1 MENQL
6 QQNYPLERLF
16 TIKDAAKAIGAKEW
30 QLRRAV
36 KAGYIPSY
44 TPFNSRCLV
53 KLSEVIAH
61 IESCRMG
68 GADA

>member
-6 QQNYPLERLF
+6 QQNYLIERLS
-16 TIKDAAKAIGAKEW
+16 TIKEAAKEIGAKEW

-36 KAGYIPSY
+36 KAGHIPSY
-44 TPFNSRCLV
+44 TPYSSRRMV

-61 IESCRMG
+61 IDSCREG
-68 GADA
+68 GAA